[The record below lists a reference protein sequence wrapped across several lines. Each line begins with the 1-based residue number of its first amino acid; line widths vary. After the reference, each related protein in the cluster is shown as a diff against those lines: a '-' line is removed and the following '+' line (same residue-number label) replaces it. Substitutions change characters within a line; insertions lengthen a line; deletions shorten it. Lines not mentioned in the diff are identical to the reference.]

1 MTQKFLA
8 LIVGKLSYLFAFVI
22 VNLNLM
28 KRSPEDYFFRSQA
41 IYVFSKNIYEI
52 KPFLVT
58 DIGYKTVFAKVSFTQ
73 CVVIVNAP
81 TRMAPNSWLMLHREW
96 FPTFSWTRPGYSE
109 TGPCAPYFF
118 RLMVTLSIVPVN
130 LLLARV

>member
-73 CVVIVNAP
+73 CDVMVNAP

-96 FPTFSWTRPGYSE
+96 FPTFSWTRPVI
-109 TGPCAPYFF
+109 PKQVHAP
-118 RLMVTLSIVPVN
+118 LISSD
-130 LLLARV
+130 

>member
-1 MTQKFLA
+1 MAQKFLA

-52 KPFLVT
+52 KPFLET

-73 CVVIVNAP
+73 CVFMVNAP
-81 TRMAPNSWLMLHREW
+81 TRMALNFFMDP
-96 FPTFSWTRPGYSE
+96 PGYSE
-109 TGPCAPYFF
+109 TGPCASYFF

>member
-73 CVVIVNAP
+73 YVFMVNAP
-81 TRMAPNSWLMLHREW
+81 PLMVPNFFMD
-96 FPTFSWTRPGYSE
+96 PPGYSE
-109 TGPCAPYFF
+109 TGSCAPYFF

-130 LLLARV
+130 SLLARV

>member
-73 CVVIVNAP
+73 CVFMVNAP
-81 TRMAPNSWLMLHREW
+81 PRMVPNFFMD
-96 FPTFSWTRPGYSE
+96 PPGYSE